1 MTTFLGIGIYLIF
14 QISIALV
21 CILLGY
27 FIYDKRY
34 KRNHGKEVPK
44 GFEVTNEVNLD
55 PVTGEK
61 KRVYYNAETGERFYK
76 KEK

>member
-1 MTTFLGIGIYLIF
+1 MGWLIAAGYYGLQLLGAI
-14 QISIALV
+14 V

-34 KRNHGKEVPK
+34 KKNQGGKVPA
-44 GFEVTNEVNLD
+44 GFIPTEEVNVD

-61 KRVYYNAETGERFYK
+61 TKVYYNPETGERFYK
-76 KEK
+76 KI

>member
-1 MTTFLGIGIYLIF
+1 MATFVVIGVYIV
-14 QISIALV
+14 QIIVVLV

-27 FIYDKRY
+27 FIYDKRF

-44 GFEVTNEVNLD
+44 GFEQTDEVNLD

-61 KRVYYNAETGERFYK
+61 TRVYYNSKTGERFYK
-76 KEK
+76 NEK

>member
-1 MTTFLGIGIYLIF
+1 MATIVVIGVYIV
-14 QISIALV
+14 QIIVVLV

-27 FIYDKRY
+27 FIYDKRF
-34 KRNHGKEVPK
+34 KRNHGTEVAK
-44 GFEVTNEVNLD
+44 DFEPTDEVNLD

-61 KRVYYNAETGERFYK
+61 TRVYYNSKTGERFYK

>member
-1 MTTFLGIGIYLIF
+1 MTTFFGIGIYIIF
-14 QISIALV
+14 EIIAVLV

-27 FIYDKRY
+27 FVYDKRY
-34 KRNHGKEVPK
+34 KRNHEMEVPK
-44 GFEVTNEVNLD
+44 GFELTNEVNLD

-61 KRVYYNAETGERFYK
+61 TRVYYNPETGERFYR

>member
-1 MTTFLGIGIYLIF
+1 MTIWGGISVYIIF
-14 QISIALV
+14 QIIIAII
-21 CILLGY
+21 CILLGF

-34 KRNHGKEVPK
+34 KRNQGIKVPNGFQKTDEVSI
-44 GFEVTNEVNLD
+44 D

-61 KRVYYNAETGERFYK
+61 IRVYYKLETGERFYK

>member
-1 MTTFLGIGIYLIF
+1 MTTFFGIGIYLIF
-14 QISIALV
+14 QFSIVFV

-27 FIYDKRY
+27 FIFDKRY
-34 KRNHGKEVPK
+34 KRNHGNKVPK

-61 KRVYYNAETGERFYK
+61 IRVYYNAETGERFYR
-76 KEK
+76 KEN

>member
-1 MTTFLGIGIYLIF
+1 MTTIFGIGIYVIF
-14 QISIALV
+14 EIIAVLV

-27 FIYDKRY
+27 FVYDKRY
-34 KRNHGKEVPK
+34 KNNNETKAPA
-44 GFEVTNEVNLD
+44 GFELTNEVNLD

-61 KRVYYNAETGERFYK
+61 TRVYYNPKTGERFYR